1 MAAEDLHALIGQ
13 IERSDAFARFAAA
26 TPKRRLVHVFAQ
38 GSPGAGPAE
47 IGYYDPASDAITV
60 FNAAEP
66 IAASEAQ
73 PVFRGAESEAP
84 HEGLA
89 ALSITEITVG
99 LADARTRIGS
109 MVAKEHAAHPVAQE
123 ILILQQRDGAPV
135 WAATLLTHTLRVIL
149 VQLDARDGTV
159 RSTESRSVL
168 DLRAAE

>member
-1 MAAEDLHALIGQ
+1 MPADDLRALIGQ
-13 IERSDAFARFAAA
+13 IEGSDAFARFAAA

-38 GSPGAGPAE
+38 GTPGAGPAE
-47 IGYYDPASDAITV
+47 IGYYDPTSDAITV
-60 FNAAEP
+60 FNVVEP
-66 IAASEAQ
+66 IAASDAQ
-73 PVFRGAESEAP
+73 PVFRGTEPDAP
-84 HEGLA
+84 RDGLA
-89 ALSITEITVG
+89 ALCVDEITVG
-99 LADARTRIGS
+99 LEDARTRIGA
-109 MVAKEHAAHPVAQE
+109 MAAKEHAAHPVAQE